1 MPQCST
7 LLKLAAESNEHMS
20 TYLETK
26 EDNENHQQRELA
38 LSYPQSRPLSFV
50 FPNEVYI
57 KQPLRRNIFPYAYS
71 ILEECDLANAIQIFC
86 CKHSELGNL

>member
-38 LSYPQSRPLSFV
+38 LSFHNHVHCHLFFLMR
-50 FPNEVYI
+50 YI
-57 KQPLRRNIFPYAYS
+57 EQPLRRNIFPCACG